1 MSGGVC
7 VCVCA
12 CDRLN
17 YPFNAW
23 VMVVVSPTTSEI
35 VTGSCCV
42 SVFVCVCVC
51 VHFFSCV
58 CVCVAGGH
66 SWRLM
71 LSEVDRQRLASSSV
85 SCIEINREMLHRH
98 ACTQKEKEGGWKWQ
112 L

>member
-17 YPFNAW
+17 YPFDAW
-23 VMVVVSPTTSEI
+23 VLVVVSRTTSEI

-42 SVFVCVCVC
+42 SVFVCVCLC
-51 VHFFSCV
+51 AFFSCV

-85 SCIEINREMLHRH
+85 SCIQINREMLHRH